1 MRVYRKIV
9 AKIGVSRTNKFLKNE
24 MLWGMADATSRPD
37 GRRSIRYWGQ
47 GRPSKGNRTPTAT
60 VLPRPVW
67 EWADKESLAYGKCG
81 VSQVVADVVSIRAGY
96 PELVLYLNR
105 ERIDTDD
112 LFAQDAAAP
121 ADSESSGD
129 DDVEDDNADVDVMTR
144 LPVVVRTWVDQ
155 MTEAYDTS
163 LKQILAD
170 IMCEAAGQSD
180 LILKMNKPMVIE
192 SEGLPL
198 AI

>member
-9 AKIGVSRTNKFLKNE
+9 AEIGVSRTNKFLKNE

-67 EWADKESLAYGKCG
+67 EWAERESLAYGKCG

-129 DDVEDDNADVDVMTR
+129 DDDDNADVDVMTR
-144 LPVVVRTWVDQ
+144 LPVVVRTWVDE
-155 MTEAYDTS
+155 MTGAYDTS